1 MKPYG
6 FLVAVCS
13 CMFLLAGAGCSCKN
27 TSSREFT
34 FFQLNLW
41 EGMSNVDGGRQ
52 ALYDQLVAL
61 MPDAASFCEFR
72 HIGEAEEVL
81 DGAIEYIKEKTGVT
95 YFRTCMS
102 GSGIRGLLTRHPV
115 IEGPESVLSSRHG
128 STDSWFYR
136 TVVDFYGQEIALYA
150 SHSTPYYYACY
161 LPRGYGDGSD
171 PYGWK
176 KLEDGPITDV
186 DFIVERENLSLRHEI
201 ANDLADDAERQH
213 GKGRMVIFG
222 GDLNQPS
229 HLDWTAETA
238 DRYGHGGCIVPWTV
252 SVTCYERGLK
262 DAFRTVY
269 PDPVTHP
276 GVTWP
281 VYNKDAKVATEWASE
296 ADERDRIDYVYYF
309 PDERL
314 VPVKAQLVGPDAMVS
329 RSTRIQDEFID
340 ASAEI
345 ILPSGVWPSDHRG
358 LLITFSIDFPR
369 TQDR

>member
-1 MKPYG
+1 MKSR
-6 FLVAVCS
+6 FQMLICACF
-13 CMFLLAGAGCSCKN
+13 MAGAI
-27 TSSREFT
+27 SSGKELKAAEFT

-41 EGMSNVDGGRQ
+41 EGMSNVDNGRQ

-81 DGAIEYIKEKTGVT
+81 DGAIEYIREKTGVT

-102 GSGIRGLLTRHPV
+102 GSGTRGLLTRHPV
-115 IEGPESVLSSRHG
+115 IEGPESVPSSGHG
-128 STDSWFYR
+128 ATNSWFYR

-150 SHSTPYYYACY
+150 SHAVHYYYACY
-161 LPRGYGDGSD
+161 LPRGYGDGST
-171 PYGWK
+171 PYGWD

-186 DFIVERENLSLRHEI
+186 NYIIERETQSLRHEI
-201 ANDLADDAERQH
+201 ANDLADDAQRQKQ
-213 GKGRMVIFG
+213 KGRMVIFG

-238 DRYGHGGCIVPWTV
+238 DMYEHRGCIVPWTI
-252 SVTCYERGLK
+252 SVICYDRGLK

-281 VYNKDAKVATEWASE
+281 VYNKDAKVATQWLTD
-296 ADERDRIDYVYYF
+296 ADERDRIDYVYYLAE
-309 PDERL
+309 DRIT
-314 VPVKAQLVGPDAMVS
+314 PVKAQLVGPDSMVS
-329 RSTRIQDEFID
+329 HSERVPDGFID
-340 ASAEI
+340 AAAEI
-345 ILPSGVWPSDHRG
+345 ILPAGVWPSDHRG
-358 LLITFSIDFPR
+358 LLVTFSIDFPSG
-369 TQDR
+369 QN